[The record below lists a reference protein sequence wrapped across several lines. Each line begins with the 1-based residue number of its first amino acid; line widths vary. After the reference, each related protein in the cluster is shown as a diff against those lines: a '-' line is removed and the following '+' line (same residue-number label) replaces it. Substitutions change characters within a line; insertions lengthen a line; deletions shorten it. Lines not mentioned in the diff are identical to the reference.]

1 MNTNRL
7 IAAAIASVLSV
18 SAPATL
24 AADALEEVVV
34 TGRVGAR
41 ELTKLELSYAATTL
55 DADRL
60 RFIAPLS
67 TAEAFKSVPG
77 FWVEASGGEAS
88 NNVRSRGIPT
98 DGYSSVTLQEDGLT
112 IQHDGGLGWLN
123 ADQSFR
129 IDETVARVEAVR
141 GGPSAIFAA
150 NSPGGVVN
158 FITRK
163 PGDSAEGLV
172 KLQVGD
178 YGMYRT
184 DFYFGSP
191 LGGRWDA
198 SIGGF
203 FRTDDG
209 VRPPGFRQNEGG
221 QLRFALGYDLED
233 GRIDVNFKHID
244 DNVGFLLPVPL
255 TFDGSGDTA
264 GISGFDPNFGT
275 LAGPDNRLLTFPS
288 PKGPLDFDLRRG
300 TDVKLSQFTAKID
313 LGLGDGW
320 RLLNTARLRDSKI
333 VRNGLFPTGN
343 IETARSRLASLRA
356 TAQAAYPGA
365 DLRMVYATSGG
376 TFDLDGANGN
386 GLVISG
392 NLLSVA
398 VPLREFA
405 NDLRVSKAFDL
416 GGAEHDVTLGAYIAD
431 FSYDYDRFMSTANL
445 ELRDQARRVDVVAVS
460 GTGAVV
466 GKVTDNG
473 ILRHGS
479 LYDNATVEARSV
491 AAYLADE
498 WQITEAL
505 RVDAGVRYEEIDFSG
520 AVEGKRTVDLGI
532 AGTLA
537 DNQVITGT
545 GTFQGF
551 DRTYDQTSFTLGVNW
566 QFAEGLGLFGRYTD
580 TGRLPSPSEFQGSV
594 GDAVRADIRVTPVKM
609 LEAGLKW
616 VGANHSLYATA
627 FQSEF
632 TGVRFTDNVFNSAT
646 NSFTT
651 RVGYADTKTIGVELE
666 GDVSFAQMFYIRGAA
681 TWQQPEYESFT
692 FTNNV
697 GGAPVV
703 VTFNGNQLI
712 RVPELSVRLNPG
724 VMLLDGRLRAEL
736 DAEHYSKRYAD
747 AANSQ
752 SLPAYEVLG
761 ANVVWQATDR
771 LSLGFHGVNLTNE
784 IGLTEGN
791 PRAGQFVSGD
801 AGARFYTAR
810 PILGRS
816 YRLSATYKF

>member
-1 MNTNRL
+1 
-7 IAAAIASVLSV
+7 
-18 SAPATL
+18 
-24 AADALEEVVV
+24 
-34 TGRVGAR
+34 
-41 ELTKLELSYAATTL
+41 
-55 DADRL
+55 
-60 RFIAPLS
+60 
-67 TAEAFKSVPG
+67 
-77 FWVEASGGEAS
+77 
-88 NNVRSRGIPT
+88 
-98 DGYSSVTLQEDGLT
+98 
-112 IQHDGGLGWLN
+112 
-123 ADQSFR
+123 
-129 IDETVARVEAVR
+129 
-141 GGPSAIFAA
+141 
-150 NSPGGVVN
+150 VVN

-191 LGGRWDA
+191 LGDRWDA
-198 SIGGF
+198 SVGGF

-221 QLRFALGYDLED
+221 QLRIALGYDLED
-233 GRIDVNFKHID
+233 GRIEVNFKHID

-264 GISGFDPNFGT
+264 GVPGFDPNYGT
-275 LAGPDNRLLTFPS
+275 LAGPDNRLSVFPS
-288 PKGPLDFDLRRG
+288 PKGPLDFDLSRG

-320 RLLNTARLRDSKI
+320 RLRNTARLRDSEI
-333 VRNGLFPTGN
+333 LRNGLFPTGN
-343 IETARSRLASLRA
+343 VETARARLASLRTA
-356 TAQAAYPGA
+356 AQAAYPGA
-365 DLRMVYATSGG
+365 DLRMVYATTGE
-376 TFDLDGANGN
+376 TFNLDGANGN

-416 GGAEHDVTLGAYIAD
+416 GAAVHDFTLGAYIAD
-431 FSYDYDRFMSTANL
+431 FSYEYDRFMSTANL
-445 ELRDQARRVDVVAVS
+445 ELRDQARRLDVLAVS

-479 LYDNATVEARSV
+479 LYDNATVEAQSI

-498 WQITEAL
+498 WQITDAL

-545 GTFQGF
+545 GIFQGF
-551 DRTYDQTSFTLGVNW
+551 DRRYDQTSFTLGANW
-566 QFAEGLGLFGRYTD
+566 QFAEGLGVFGRYTD

-594 GDAVRADIRVTPVKM
+594 GDAVRTDIRVTPVLM

-616 VGANHSLYATA
+616 VGESHSLYVTA

-632 TGVRFTDNVFNSAT
+632 MGVRFTDNVFNSTT

-651 RVGYADTKTIGVELE
+651 RVGYADTNTFGIELE
-666 GDVSFAQMFYIRGAA
+666 GDVSFGQMFYVRGAV
-681 TWQQPEYESFT
+681 TWQKPEYESFT
-692 FTNNV
+692 VTNNV
-697 GGAPVV
+697 VHDL
-703 VTFNGNQLI
+703 VTFADTEKKQKT
-712 RVPELSVRLNPG
+712 
-724 VMLLDGRLRAEL
+724 LDGVTQFLVSNRWI
-736 DAEHYSKRYAD
+736 YALCKISRQFP
-747 AANSQ
+747 ASFRQ
-752 SLPAYEVLG
+752 LPPTTL
-761 ANVVWQATDR
+761 
-771 LSLGFHGVNLTNE
+771 
-784 IGLTEGN
+784 I
-791 PRAGQFVSGD
+791 
-801 AGARFYTAR
+801 
-810 PILGRS
+810 
-816 YRLSATYKF
+816 